1 MPSFRR
7 RASVLDAD
15 RVAAPAQEPARDADN
30 ADVLARAE
38 EAEAEAA
45 EAEAAAAAARA
56 RARAIRLR
64 REAAAASAS
73 SANGEP
79 DESDKADTDSSA
91 DESVTETAAV
101 AEPEASESTTA
112 PETDGDEVPSK
123 PEKKRGAR
131 RRPRLRLPRL
141 TWKRLAVTIAVL
153 VICASL
159 AASGYM
165 LWHHRQAVAEREQTA
180 EYAAAARQGVVTLMS
195 LDFNKAQEDVKRI
208 IDNSTGQFKE
218 DFEQQAEAFA
228 EVAQDSKVVTEVNVN
243 LAAVK
248 SMTDDSAS
256 VLVSATSRVTN
267 AAGAKQEP
275 RAWRLAVELSR
286 EGDQIKMSKVEFV
299 P

>member
-1 MPSFRR
+1 MRSHRNPTRSVV
-7 RASVLDAD
+7 RA
-15 RVAAPAQEPARDADN
+15 
-30 ADVLARAE
+30 
-38 EAEAEAA
+38 
-45 EAEAAAAAARA
+45 
-56 RARAIRLR
+56 
-64 REAAAASAS
+64 
-73 SANGEP
+73 G
-79 DESDKADTDSSA
+79 
-91 DESVTETAAV
+91 
-101 AEPEASESTTA
+101 
-112 PETDGDEVPSK
+112 G
-123 PEKKRGAR
+123 
-131 RRPRLRLPRL
+131 RLRLPRL

-165 LWHHRQAVAEREQTA
+165 LWHHRQAVAEREQRA

>member
-15 RVAAPAQEPARDADN
+15 RVAAPAQEPRDADN

-56 RARAIRLR
+56 RARALRLR
-64 REAAAASAS
+64 REAAAASVS
-73 SANGEP
+73 TANGEP
-79 DESDKADTDSSA
+79 DESDKADADSSA
-91 DESVTETAAV
+91 DESVAETAAV
-101 AEPEASESTTA
+101 AEPEASESTNT
-112 PETDGDEVPSK
+112 PETDGDEIPSE
-123 PEKKRGAR
+123 PQKKRGAR

-141 TWKRLAVTIAVL
+141 TWKRLAVSIAVL

-165 LWHHRQAVAEREQTA
+165 LWHHRQAIAEREQTA

-195 LDFNKAQEDVKRI
+195 LDFKKAQEDVQRI
-208 IDNSTGQFKE
+208 IDNSTGEFKE

-228 EVAQDSKVVTEVNVN
+228 EVAQDSKVVTEVTVN

-248 SMTDDSAS
+248 SMSDDSAS

>member
-45 EAEAAAAAARA
+45 EAEAAAVAARA

-79 DESDKADTDSSA
+79 EES

-101 AEPEASESTTA
+101 AEPEVESTTA
-112 PETDGDEVPSK
+112 PETDGDEVSSK
-123 PEKKRGAR
+123 PDKKRGAR

-165 LWHHRQAVAEREQTA
+165 LWHHRQAVAEREQRA